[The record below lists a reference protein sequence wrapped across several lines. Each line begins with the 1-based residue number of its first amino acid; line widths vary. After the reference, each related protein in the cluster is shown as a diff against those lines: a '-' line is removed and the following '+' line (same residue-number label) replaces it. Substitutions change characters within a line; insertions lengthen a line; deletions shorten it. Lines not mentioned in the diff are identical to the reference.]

1 MPDQKIFMTTT
12 TNDPFV
18 DAAYRIGTKLCR
30 DAVWAGKK
38 CNWIGPSME
47 YLEGGWKTVQRAY
60 PPDIYS
66 GPCGIGFFLSHLYAR
81 CGDPVL
87 KRTAIGAFEQA
98 AANAGQ
104 IAANARVGFYTG
116 WAGIAY
122 VLQQGGRLLGT
133 DAFETRAAGLLQ
145 AVKEASL
152 AESGID
158 VLAGCAGAIP
168 VLLGDRRG
176 EACVPEDSLTVA
188 KKMGDHL
195 IHMAHKN
202 GRGWSWNTLDP
213 NSADTSR
220 NLAGFSHG
228 AAGIAWALAELSQA
242 SGEGVY
248 LDAAQKAFAYERYL
262 FSAEYSNWPDLRNSN
277 PGDEQKKPA
286 HLYGSLAWCH
296 GAPGIGLSRI
306 RVFDLVADEECKR
319 EAAIAVTTTYT
330 NIRQT
335 LDGGQGNFS
344 LCHGLAGN
352 SELLLMAA
360 HSFNNP
366 GLLDLA
372 RQVGLRGIE
381 RYGKTESPWPCGVL
395 GAGES
400 PGLLLG
406 LAGIGYFYLRLTD
419 PVNTPSIL
427 IPAPV
432 PPIATSATHMP
443 AAPIATS
450 ATHMPA
456 AN

>member
-1 MPDQKIFMTTT
+1 MSTT
-12 TNDPFV
+12 TNDPFIG
-18 DAAYRIGTKLCR
+18 AAYRIGTKLCR

-47 YLEGGWKTVQRAY
+47 YLEGSWKTVQRAY
-60 PPDIYS
+60 PPDVYS

-87 KRTAIGAFEQA
+87 KRTAIGAFEQT
-98 AANAGQ
+98 AANAEQ

-116 WAGIAY
+116 WAGMAY
-122 VLQQGGRLLGT
+122 VLQGGGRLLGT
-133 DAFETRAAGLLQ
+133 DVFEQRASTLLE
-145 AVKEASL
+145 AVKRSSL
-152 AESGID
+152 VESGLD

-168 VLLGDRRG
+168 VLLGG
-176 EACVPEDSLTVA
+176 GSLAVA
-188 KKMGDHL
+188 KSFGDHL

-213 NSADTSR
+213 DSADTSR

-248 LDAAQKAFAYERYL
+248 LDAAQKAFAYERHL

-277 PGDEQKKPA
+277 PGDEQQKPA
-286 HLYGSLAWCH
+286 HLYGALAWCH

-319 EAAIAVTTTYT
+319 EAAVAVTTTYT

-335 LDGGQGNFS
+335 LESGQGNFS

-372 RQVGLRGIE
+372 RQVGLMGVD
-381 RYGKTESPWPCGVL
+381 RYLKTESPWPCGVL
-395 GAGES
+395 GVGES

-427 IPAPV
+427 IPRPA
-432 PPIATSATHMP
+432 PPIP
-443 AAPIATS
+443 APGNPEACTPLVIPDGDACG
-450 ATHMPA
+450 
-456 AN
+456 